1 MKLESGEFLGDTLK
15 SLQTPGVHM
24 QLRQYSAGSELPA
37 HSHDSAYLCLVRT
50 GGYDERYG
58 SRNRACRPGM
68 LTFNPAGEPHHQH
81 IGTEQVVLFNLE
93 LDAHWTA
100 RAMFAE
106 PWSVSGGPL
115 VRVAENLYREFQ
127 SPDDLTPMAVEG
139 LLLEMAVSK
148 KRGEASARPRWMR
161 LAVKRL
167 DESFRR
173 PLSVRHLA
181 EEMRVHPAHF
191 SRVFRHH
198 QRCSPVEYVR
208 RLRLDAACKMLVA
221 TLESGA
227 VGHSA
232 SSRSVATPEFSASV
246 REPYIS
252 TS

>member
-1 MKLESGEFLGDTLK
+1 MGAAKWQRQSRGKRYRRMPALSQPGTGALNRSPTPGTSAPARSHLIVTVHGRGGHMKLESGEFLGDTLK

-181 EEMRVHPAHF
+181 EEMRV
-191 SRVFRHH
+191 
-198 QRCSPVEYVR
+198 
-208 RLRLDAACKMLVA
+208 
-221 TLESGA
+221 
-227 VGHSA
+227 
-232 SSRSVATPEFSASV
+232 
-246 REPYIS
+246 
-252 TS
+252 